1 MFFSYY
7 LSSSHGHVLISEFP
21 AYANVTLESDKP
33 PDISNIGMDPGTI
46 SFLQFAATVPPPVP
60 DTTAAATASFLDIG
74 LESFQVRENLH
85 LFYCHQRIRTRYP
98 CILIKLYLKAK
109 ITQPNIKK

>member
-1 MFFSYY
+1 M
-7 LSSSHGHVLISEFP
+7 SSFLGHLVYFAEFP

-74 LESFQVRENLH
+74 LESFQVSWIRKKLQ
-85 LFYCHQRIRTRYP
+85 LFPIRY
-98 CILIKLYLKAK
+98 
-109 ITQPNIKK
+109 